1 MQLTTPVKIS
11 PSSLHIDH
19 STPLLL
25 LGSCFSDEIGGKLQ
39 AAGFD
44 LMCNPFGTLYNPLS
58 IALALQHA
66 VDDCEIGPDWLIQ
79 SDNIW
84 HSWMH
89 HSRFSHPDPSSCLAQ
104 CNASIHQTHAFLQ
117 RKPVLIVTFGT
128 AYSFFL
134 QGPGIAPAMQGQ
146 VVANCH
152 KLPATMFTHRR
163 LSVEEIVKAW
173 QPFTA
178 LTPVILTVSPIRHM
192 ADGAHGNQLS
202 KSTLLLATEQMT
214 DTCDGWHYFDS
225 YEIIMDELRDYRFY
239 ARDLCHPSDLA
250 IDIVWQRFQ
259 DTYMSHQTQS
269 RILLEEKASRQALHR
284 PIIQDKTNP

>member
-1 MQLTTPVKIS
+1 MQLTTPVNIA
-11 PSSLHIDH
+11 PSSLRIDH

-25 LGSCFSDEIGGKLQ
+25 MGSCFSDEIGGKLL

-44 LMCNPFGTLYNPLS
+44 VLCNPFGTLYNPLS

-66 VDDCEIGPDWLIQ
+66 MDNREINTDWLIHA
-79 SDNIW
+79 DHAW

-89 HSRFSHPDPSSCLAQ
+89 HSRFSHPDPSACLDQ
-104 CNASIHQTHAFLQ
+104 CNASIHQTHSFLL
-117 RKPVLIVTFGT
+117 RSPVIIVTFGT

-134 QGPGIAPAMQGQ
+134 QSPGIATSMQGQ

-152 KLPATMFTHRR
+152 KLPAAMFTRRR
-163 LSVEEIVKAW
+163 LSTEEIVNVW
-173 QPFTA
+173 HSFTT
-178 LTPVILTVSPIRHM
+178 LTPIIFTVSPIRHM

-225 YEIIMDELRDYRFY
+225 YEILIDELRDYRFY
-239 ARDLCHPSDLA
+239 ARDMCHPSDLA

-259 DTYMSHQTQS
+259 DIYMSPQTQN
-269 RILLEEKASRQALHR
+269 RIRQEEKTSRQTLHR
-284 PIIQDKTNP
+284 PIIQDKTNQ

>member
-1 MQLTTPVKIS
+1 MQLTTPVIIS
-11 PSSLHIDH
+11 PSSLSIDH
-19 STPLLL
+19 SRPLLL
-25 LGSCFSDEIGGKLQ
+25 MGSCFSDEIGGKLR

-44 LMCNPFGTLYNPLS
+44 VLCNPFGTLYNPMS

-66 VDDCEIGPDWLIQ
+66 MDDQEIDFDWLIQ

-89 HSRFSHPDPSSCLAQ
+89 HSRFSHPDPSVCLAQ
-104 CNASIHQTHAFLQ
+104 CNECIHQTHAFLQ

-134 QGPGIAPAMQGQ
+134 QGTGIAPAMQGK

-152 KLPATMFTHRR
+152 KLPAAMFMRRR

-178 LTPVILTVSPIRHM
+178 LNPVIFTVSPIRHM

-214 DTCDGWHYFDS
+214 DKCDGWHYFDS
-225 YEIIMDELRDYRFY
+225 YEILLDELRDYRFY
-239 ARDLCHPSDLA
+239 ARDMCHPSDLA
-250 IDIVWQRFQ
+250 VDIVWQRFQ
-259 DTYMSHQTQS
+259 DTYMSPQTQS
-269 RILLEEKASRQALHR
+269 RIRLEEKASRQALHR
-284 PIIQDKTNP
+284 PIVQI